1 MNRIFGLLLLVTLT
15 TVSSGFGAELKKIKA
30 GHIATAE
37 HLLYFVA
44 QEKGFFKQEGLDVKL
59 FRFANSGEGLS
70 AVKAGKLDVG
80 FFGTAAPLSY
90 IAKGAEFTIFG
101 GGGGE
106 GAALITKPEKAA
118 YYRSLKNLRG
128 ATVGVVRLATGDVV
142 FRAALREAGVNWRK
156 DVVFKEFDSP
166 AAVLEAVK
174 KGNLDAG
181 VVWAPF
187 YTIAEKQGLQV
198 AVYSSDLIKRHT
210 CCRQVALTETVKD
223 RREDFQKF
231 LIALLR
237 AYKFYQTNRNETV
250 DVVAK
255 YVQIDKNVIYKSIYD
270 GHMNVDPDPNK
281 KSVQQFWEF
290 MNEVGYIDSKKQI
303 GNNISTGLYANALAT
318 LQKRDPKDKFWKD
331 LNKEFKSGEPDLHIN
346 KH

>member
-1 MNRIFGLLLLVTLT
+1 MNRIFALSLLVTLAI
-15 TVSSGFGAELKKIKA
+15 VSSGFGAELKKIKA
-30 GHIATAE
+30 GHIPTAE

-44 QEKGFFKQEGLDVKL
+44 QEKGFFKQEGLDVEL
-59 FRFANSGEGLS
+59 YPFANSGEGLS
-70 AVKAGKLDVG
+70 AVKAGKLDIG

-90 IAKGAEFTIFG
+90 IAKGADFTIFG

-106 GAALITKPEKAA
+106 GAALVAKPEKAA
-118 YYRSLKNLRG
+118 HYRSLKNLRG

-142 FRAALREAGVNWRK
+142 FRAALREAGVDWRK
-156 DVVFKEFDSP
+156 EVTFKEFDSP

-174 KGNLDAG
+174 KGALDAG

-187 YTIAEKQGLQV
+187 YAIAEKQGLQV
-198 AVYSSDLIKRHT
+198 AVYSSDLIKKHT
-210 CCRQVALTETVKD
+210 CCRQVALAERVRE

-231 LIALLR
+231 LVSLLR

-255 YVQIDKNVIYKSIYD
+255 YVPIDKNIIYKTIYD

-290 MNEVGYIDSKKQI
+290 MNDIGYIQSKKQI
-303 GNNISTGLYANALAT
+303 GDNISTRLYANALAT
-318 LQKRDPKDKFWKD
+318 LQKTEPKEKFWKD
-331 LNKEFKSGEPDLHIN
+331 LNKEFKSGDPDLHIN